1 MTHTDPAPCPQGDD
15 DYQLTEADL
24 LSLFDTLELAAMDP
38 NLSAK
43 DFVVALT
50 DYHFYVRAA
59 AITNPNFMTV
69 GLEAVLQ
76 APDHRVREIV
86 AQNDECPPE
95 VLEMLFQDPHPDVRR
110 AVIRSSYCPLAL
122 LEVAV
127 KDPDPKVR
135 WTAVIDARCPT
146 GALEV
151 AIWDPELDVRQ
162 AAALHENI
170 SPHLQ
175 ALLFLQWD
183 EFVFE
188 GLTVRPE
195 S

>member
-1 MTHTDPAPCPQGDD
+1 
-15 DYQLTEADL
+15 
-24 LSLFDTLELAAMDP
+24 
-38 NLSAK
+38 
-43 DFVVALT
+43 
-50 DYHFYVRAA
+50 
-59 AITNPNFMTV
+59 
-69 GLEAVLQ
+69 
-76 APDHRVREIV
+76 
-86 AQNDECPPE
+86 
-95 VLEMLFQDPHPDVRR
+95 MLFQDPHPDVRR